1 MKYTHYKEEDFIKD
15 EYFQKWV
22 LSPDDMTKNFW
33 ENWINANP
41 KKREIVQNAE
51 RFIRLMDFDVEELS
65 DEDFNTMW
73 QDIIQRR
80 KGVENNIYRP
90 KKPNKIKRSYVL
102 KIAALFIGLVGTA
115 YMMYLVG
122 VFGSNENATI
132 INSPR
137 ITLELEDGTI
147 KVLDDTSSGTITNAE
162 GHQILNQIQNTLQ
175 YNTENAIEPKNVS
188 YNQLSIPYGKKFELM
203 LSDGSH
209 VFLNS
214 GSKLRY
220 PVIFPAGKPREVY
233 LDGEAYFTV
242 EKDKTRPF
250 TVITDDMNTSV
261 YGTEFNV
268 SSYKNENNTS
278 AVLVEGS
285 VGVYKSNNAEG
296 QKPIVLD
303 IGQRAVFKE
312 GTIAVDQVN
321 VTKYTAWTKGK
332 LFFVD
337 DRFDLIL
344 KELERHFNV
353 TIDNKFYQLNGK
365 RFTGTFSK
373 ETLDQML
380 RIFQEHTPFDYT
392 INNDTITIVNKSN

>member
-22 LSPDDMTKNFW
+22 LNPDDMTKNFW
-33 ENWINANP
+33 ENWMTSNP
-41 KKREIVQNAE
+41 EKRDVIKNAE
-51 RFIRLMDFDVEELS
+51 RFIQLMDFDVEELT
-65 DEDFNTMW
+65 DEDFNGMW
-73 QDIIQRR
+73 QDIIQHR
-80 KGVENNIYRP
+80 KGAG
-90 KKPNKIKRSYVL
+90 NKIYKLNKSRGFNKNHLL
-102 KIAALFIGLVGTA
+102 KVAAVFVGLIGLA
-115 YMMYLVG
+115 YTLYVTE
-122 VFGSNENATI
+122 VFNGKEDVI
-132 INSPR
+132 IPDAPS

-147 KVLDDTSSGTITNAE
+147 KVLDDTSSGIITNAD
-162 GHQILNQIQNTLQ
+162 GRQVVNQKQNTLL
-175 YNTENAIEPKNVS
+175 YDAGDNIEPQSVS
-188 YNQLSIPYGKKFELM
+188 YNQLFVPYGKKFELI
-203 LSDGSH
+203 LSDGTH

-220 PVIFPAGKPREVY
+220 PVVFLKGKPRDVY
-233 LDGEAYFTV
+233 LDGEAYFSV
-242 EKDKTRPF
+242 ERDTARVF
-250 TVITDDMNTSV
+250 TVITDDLNTSV

-278 AVLVEGS
+278 TVLVEGS

-296 QKPIVLD
+296 HKPIVLD

-312 GTIAVDQVN
+312 GIIAVDQVN
-321 VTKYTAWTKGK
+321 VDKYTAWTEGK

-337 DRFDLIL
+337 DRFELIL
-344 KELERHFNV
+344 KELERHYNV

-373 ETLDQML
+373 ESLDQIL

-392 INNDTITIVNKSN
+392 VKNDTITIINPDN